1 MTPAGLRPAA
11 LLSVATLLIWTTRI
25 RNIWTDDELDTSG
38 QVSRTALALV
48 FTALALATLARW
60 WRARRTG
67 AAPGSAPRL
76 VRTFAAWTV
85 VVWAVRGVQIA
96 LAENA
101 VGFVV
106 VHTALALGSI
116 ALALWADRVAH
127 ADGGASPG
135 GTRTDLRPG
144 GSPVDAIG

>member
-1 MTPAGLRPAA
+1 MRAPDLRPAA
-11 LLSVATLLIWTTRI
+11 VLSAVTLLIWTTRI
-25 RNIWTDDELDTSG
+25 RNIWTDDELGTSD

-48 FTALALATLARW
+48 FTALALATLALW
-60 WRARRTG
+60 WRGRRTG
-67 AAPGSAPRL
+67 AVPGSARRL

-96 LAENA
+96 LADHA

-116 ALALWADRVAH
+116 ALALWADRSVH
-127 ADGGASPG
+127 ADGAGDAP
-135 GTRTDLRPG
+135 RPRDLSSSR
-144 GSPVDAIG
+144 